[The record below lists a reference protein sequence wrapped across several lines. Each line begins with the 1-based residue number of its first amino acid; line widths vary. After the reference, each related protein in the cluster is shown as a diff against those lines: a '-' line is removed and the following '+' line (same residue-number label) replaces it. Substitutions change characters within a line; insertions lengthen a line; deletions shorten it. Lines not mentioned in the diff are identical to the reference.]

1 MTLPS
6 PLEIAANAFNAA
18 AILFAMLNSVHT
30 WWLSIV
36 GCALFGLL
44 FYDTQL
50 YADTTLQLFFIG
62 ASIAGWFAWLGRTG
76 GEVLPVRHVH
86 ARSFSLMVLVAVGV
100 AAAYGWLL
108 HRFTDAYAPFWD
120 SIVLTFSV
128 VAQLLLVRRY
138 YESWWLWLVVN
149 TIAVPLY
156 FSRGLNMTAVLYIA
170 FWINAMVAL
179 VRWKKLI
186 VAGQQPKALP
196 ATSA

>member
-18 AILFAMLNSVHT
+18 AILFAMLNSVQT

-36 GCALFGLL
+36 GCALFCVL

-50 YADTTLQLFFIG
+50 YADATLQLFFIG
-62 ASIAGWFAWLGRTG
+62 ASIAGWFAWLKGANG
-76 GEVLPVRHVH
+76 HELPVRHVR
-86 ARSFSLMVLVAVGV
+86 AASLGAMVLVALAV
-100 AAAYGWLL
+100 AGGYGWLL
-108 HRFTDAYAPFWD
+108 LSFTDAYAPFWD

-149 TIAVPLY
+149 TISVPLFY
-156 FSRGLNMTAVLYIA
+156 SRGLTVTAVLYTA
-170 FWINAMVAL
+170 FWINAIVAL
-179 VRWKKLI
+179 ARWRKL
-186 VAGQQPKALP
+186 VMARQRQALP
-196 ATSA
+196 ATS

>member
-6 PLEIAANAFNAA
+6 PLELGANAFNAG

-36 GCALFGLL
+36 GCALFAVL

-50 YADTTLQLFFIG
+50 YADATLQLFFIG
-62 ASIAGWFAWLGRTG
+62 ASIAGWFAWLRGAG
-76 GEVLPVRHVH
+76 GEQLPVRHVH
-86 ARSFSLMVLVAVGV
+86 AKSFGVMVLVALAV
-100 AAAYGWLL
+100 AGGYGWLL

-149 TIAVPLY
+149 TISVPLF
-156 FSRGLNMTAVLYIA
+156 FSRGLDVTAVLYTA
-170 FWINAMVAL
+170 FWINAIVAL
-179 VRWKKLI
+179 VRWKKLV
-186 VAGQQPKALP
+186 VARQPEALP
-196 ATSA
+196 STSA